1 MSFNG
6 ININR
11 LTGGL
16 NRKNPTEDGVCVL
29 VIGGAVAATDLALKT
44 AVEFLSIEN
53 AEAVGITPSFD
64 DTNSIL
70 AHHHIDE
77 FFRVSPNGNLFVV
90 LDDDT
95 LTTAELTAIVKANA
109 TIKNI
114 GFVRNAEKVTVPPL
128 DMAVLVAGYQT
139 MVSELRA
146 ENRNI
151 SNVLVE
157 GGEFTLATL
166 ISAYVDA
173 RTYDSGNVSVV
184 ISQDPIIRALKSEY
198 ETYASVGTA
207 LGGISVRGVHEN
219 LGSVDIEKK
228 PSAYKGNANY
238 QLTDV
243 ARKRWLSAVLQDGK
257 AISDLSP
264 ADIKALNDKG
274 YIFVGNYNGYDG
286 FYFNDSHTCIEKA
299 SDYSRIEN
307 NRVWDKGADLAR
319 KALLPRVKSNLL
331 KDPVTGFIR
340 ENEATELEVIA
351 TNAINQMLSAGEIS
365 GHAVYVNP
373 EQDISNDTPLN
384 VKGQLVFNNIIHEM
398 SFDLGLTNKLQ

>member
-1 MSFNG
+1 MFNG
-6 ININR
+6 VSVNR
-11 LTGGL
+11 LNGGL
-16 NRKNPTEDGVCVL
+16 GRKNPTEDGVCVL
-29 VIGGAVAATDLALKT
+29 VIGGAVAATELALKT
-44 AVEFLSIEN
+44 AVEFLSIDN
-53 AEAVGITPSFD
+53 AEAVGITSSFD

-77 FFRVSPNGNLFVV
+77 FFRVSPDGNLFVV
-90 LDDDT
+90 LDDGT
-95 LTTAELTAIVKANA
+95 LTIPQLKGIVKANP

-114 GFVRNAEKVTVPPL
+114 GFVRNAAKVTDPVL
-128 DMAVLVAGYQT
+128 DLATLVAGYQT
-139 MVSELRA
+139 MVNELRA

-166 ISAYVDA
+166 ISAYVDN
-173 RTYDSGNVSVV
+173 RTYDSGNVSMV
-184 ISQDPIIRALKSEY
+184 ISQDPIIRALKAEY

-264 ADIKALNDKG
+264 ADIHALNDKG
-274 YIFVGNYNGYDG
+274 YIFVGNYNSYDG

-299 SDYSRIEN
+299 SDYARIEN

-331 KDPVTGFIR
+331 KDPTTGFIR
-340 ENEATELEVIA
+340 EIEATELEVLA
-351 TNAINQMLSAGEIS
+351 VNAINPMAASGEIS
-365 GHAVYVNP
+365 GHAVYIDP
-373 EQDISNDTPLN
+373 KQDISNDVPLKI
-384 VKGQLVFNNIIHEM
+384 KGELVFNNIIHKM
-398 SFDLGLTNKLQ
+398 DFDLGLTNKLQ

>member
-1 MSFNG
+1 MFNG
-6 ININR
+6 INVSR
-11 LTGGL
+11 LPGGL
-16 NRKNPTEDGVCVL
+16 DRRNPTKDGVCL
-29 VIGGAVAATDLALKT
+29 LIAGGAVAAAGLALKN
-44 AVEFLSIEN
+44 AVELLTIEN
-53 AEAVGITPSFD
+53 AEAVGITSSFD
-64 DTNSIL
+64 DVNSIL
-70 AHHHIDE
+70 VHHHIDE

-95 LTTAELTAIVKANA
+95 LTVAEIIAIVKANP

-139 MVSELRA
+139 MVNDLRS

-166 ISAYVDA
+166 IAAYTDA

-184 ISQDPIIRALKSEY
+184 ISQDPIIRALKADY
-198 ETYASVGTA
+198 ETYAAIGAA
-207 LGGISVRGVHEN
+207 LGAISVRGVHEN
-219 LGSVDIEKK
+219 IGSVDIEQK

-243 ARKRWLSAVLQDGK
+243 ARKRWLNAVLQDGK
-257 AISDLSP
+257 EFSSLSQ
-264 ADIKALNDKG
+264 ADITALNDKG
-274 YIFVGNYNGYDG
+274 YIFVGSYNGYDG

-319 KALLPRVKSNLL
+319 IALLPRVKSNLL

-340 ENEATELEVIA
+340 EVEATELEVIA
-351 TNAINQMLSAGEIS
+351 VNAINPMAAAGEIS
-365 GHAVYVNP
+365 GHAIYIDP
-373 EQDISNDTPLN
+373 KQDISNDTPLK

-398 SFDLGLTNKLQ
+398 DFDLGLTNKLQ